1 MMVDKLIEPDSL
13 RATQKGFSV
22 GVRLPWYR
30 TVPLSTVELV
40 SLKLD
45 EHAIDA
51 GQIRFAINGGEWKLE
66 ELPALTEEQWFV
78 IDTADLRVIDQ
89 QVERGSEHDVEVVLA
104 VYPPYIKGLRRLLR
118 WSRRMKV
125 N

>member
-13 RATQKGFSV
+13 KLTQAGFSV

-40 SLKLD
+40 SLKVD
-45 EHAIDA
+45 ERTIPA
-51 GQIRFAINGGEWKLE
+51 GSIRFAINGGEWRLQQLP
-66 ELPALTEEQWFV
+66 ELVDQQWFV
-78 IDTADLRVIDQ
+78 IDTAELRVVDDRLD
-89 QVERGSEHDVEVVLA
+89 RGSEHDVEVVLA

-118 WSRRMKV
+118 WSRCMKV
-125 N
+125 H

>member
-1 MMVDKLIEPDSL
+1 MMVDKLIEADSL
-13 RATQKGFSV
+13 KATPAGFSI

-40 SLKLD
+40 SLKVD
-45 EHAIDA
+45 ERSIPANS
-51 GQIRFAINGGEWKLE
+51 IRFAINGGEWRLQQ
-66 ELPALTEEQWFV
+66 LPDLVDQQWFV
-78 IDTADLRVIDQ
+78 IDTAELRVVDDRLD
-89 QVERGSEHDVEVVLA
+89 RGSEHEVEVVLA

>member
-1 MMVDKLIEPDSL
+1 MMVDKLIEADSL
-13 RATQKGFSV
+13 RATPGGFSV

-40 SLKLD
+40 SLKVD
-45 EHAIDA
+45 ERAISP
-51 GQIRFAINGGEWKLE
+51 GSIRFAINGGEWKLD
-66 ELPALTEEQWFV
+66 ELPALTEQEWFV
-78 IDTADLRVIDQ
+78 IDTAELRVD
-89 QVERGSEHDVEVVLA
+89 ERLDRGSEHAVEVVLA

-118 WSRRMKV
+118 WSQRMRV

>member
-13 RATQKGFSV
+13 RATPDGFSV

-40 SLKLD
+40 SLKVD
-45 EHAIDA
+45 ERAIPP
-51 GQIRFAINGGEWKLE
+51 GSIRFAINDGEWRLE
-66 ELPALTEEQWFV
+66 ELPGLIEEPWFV
-78 IDTADLRVIDQ
+78 IDTAELRVLDERI
-89 QVERGSEHDVEVVLA
+89 ERGSEHAVEVILA

>member
-13 RATQKGFSV
+13 RATQAGFSV
-22 GVRLPWYR
+22 GLRLPWYR

-45 EHAIDA
+45 ERAIPA
-51 GQIRFAINGGEWKLE
+51 NSIRFAIDGGEWKLE
-66 ELPALTEEQWFV
+66 ELPALIEQPWFV
-78 IDTADLRVIDQ
+78 IDTAELRVLD
-89 QVERGSEHDVEVVLA
+89 EHLDRGSEHAVEVVLA

>member
-13 RATQKGFSV
+13 RATQDGFNV

-40 SLKLD
+40 SLKVD
-45 EHAIDA
+45 ERAIA
-51 GQIRFAINGGEWKLE
+51 PGSIRFAINGGEWKLE
-66 ELPALTEEQWFV
+66 ELAALTEEEWFV
-78 IDTADLRVIDQ
+78 IDTAELRVHEERLD
-89 QVERGSEHDVEVVLA
+89 RGSEHAIEVVLA
-104 VYPPYIKGLRRLLR
+104 VFPPYIKGLRRLLR

>member
-13 RATQKGFSV
+13 KLTQAGFSV

-40 SLKLD
+40 SLKV
-45 EHAIDA
+45 DA
-51 GQIRFAINGGEWKLE
+51 RSIPADSIRFAINGGEWRLQQLP
-66 ELPALTEEQWFV
+66 ELVDQQWFV
-78 IDTADLRVIDQ
+78 IDTAELRVVDDRL
-89 QVERGSEHDVEVVLA
+89 ERGSEHEVEVVLA

>member
-1 MMVDKLIEPDSL
+1 MMVDKLIEADSL
-13 RATQKGFSV
+13 KATPAGFSV

-40 SLKLD
+40 SMRVD
-45 EHAIDA
+45 ERSIPANS
-51 GQIRFAINGGEWKLE
+51 IRFTINGGEWRLQQLP
-66 ELPALTEEQWFV
+66 ELVDQQWFV
-78 IDTADLRVIDQ
+78 IDTAELRVVDDRL
-89 QVERGSEHDVEVVLA
+89 ERGSEHEVEVVLA
-104 VYPPYIKGLRRLLR
+104 VYPPDIKGLRRLLR

>member
-1 MMVDKLIEPDSL
+1 MMVDKLIEADSL
-13 RATQKGFSV
+13 RATAGGFSV

-40 SLKLD
+40 SLKVD
-45 EHAIDA
+45 ERPIDL
-51 GQIRFAINGGEWKLE
+51 GSIRFAINGGEWQLQ
-66 ELPALTEEQWFV
+66 ELPALTEEEWFV
-78 IDTADLRVIDQ
+78 IDTAELRVRD
-89 QVERGSEHDVEVVLA
+89 ERLDRGSEHAVEVVLA

>member
-13 RATQKGFSV
+13 KLTQAGFSV

-40 SLKLD
+40 SLKV
-45 EHAIDA
+45 DA
-51 GQIRFAINGGEWKLE
+51 RSIPADSIRFAINGGEWRLQQLP
-66 ELPALTEEQWFV
+66 ELVDQQWFV
-78 IDTADLRVIDQ
+78 IDTAELRVVDDRLD
-89 QVERGSEHDVEVVLA
+89 RGSEHEVEVVLA